1 MYGFPILVGGRGAL
15 PSILLFHLCKKI
27 LNNELVSD
35 SKIDI
40 IAFSTALPPP
50 YLLSKVD
57 WRHAASKQSNG
68 KH

>member
-35 SKIDI
+35 YFLISSYSGSGASEPHSEPEEDD
-40 IAFSTALPPP
+40 PP
-50 YLLSKVD
+50 D
-57 WRHAASKQSNG
+57 C
-68 KH
+68 